1 MWTFNNLSIKENVQ
15 KWVISLILNSEYLR
29 GSFIQ
34 SLAQWYMMHSEPTV
48 VRTLMWHHLGQNS
61 SLFGCLNGEIY
72 NTNHQLIPF
81 PMVSSQILT
90 PRPNSNQSLYFSV
103 STSLLAWQAGIS
115 AFWVPQKERP
125 NIFVYGEKF
134 RAEKWRWRKH
144 MAYILNYGLLGE
156 IVLGG
161 SQTTGGNLFCP

>member
-1 MWTFNNLSIKENVQ
+1 M
-15 KWVISLILNSEYLR
+15 R

-34 SLAQWYMMHSEPTV
+34 SLAQVYMMHSEPTA

-72 NTNHQLIPF
+72 NTNHQLVPS
-81 PMVSSQILT
+81 PMVSSQTLT
-90 PRPNSNQSLYFSV
+90 PWPNSKQSLYFSA

-134 RAEKWRWRKH
+134 RAEKAEKGRWKKH
-144 MAYILNYGLLGE
+144 TWHTSWITACLVKQSLAALRQQVE
-156 IVLGG
+156 TCFAFRRVWD
-161 SQTTGGNLFCP
+161 FH